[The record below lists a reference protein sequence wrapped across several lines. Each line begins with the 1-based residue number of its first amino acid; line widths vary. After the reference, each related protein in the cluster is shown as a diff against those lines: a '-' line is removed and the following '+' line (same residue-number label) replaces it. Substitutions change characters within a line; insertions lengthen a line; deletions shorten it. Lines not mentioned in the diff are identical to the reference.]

1 MMSFKNFLLKRRS
14 SKGRKAIQS
23 ALDLHNR
30 GEARRDGLTLTH
42 ASHHLKIEWRA
53 RDVHPWDRASESR
66 QRELLFAEQ
75 SMADTDAALS
85 RLFNDLPE
93 VDVIEFTVTHPD
105 SGQRILDGTVER
117 ACQAPCTRSVS
128 ARTRLWQ
135 RGVTVPIL
143 FIVAFALGSGASCAQ
158 SQTTTAGPQADAS
171 STSTDVFVM
180 IGSDFDRP
188 GLLPRANYNIG
199 IGHTF
204 GFLKKDPIGDE
215 LTFGYT
221 YENAGTHGFL
231 HTAFGEHT
239 ESAGVMKNFSLPKT
253 KILTGYTWI
262 QSGITS
268 YTGNAHVQNRLD
280 SGVSLGA
287 IVHFNNNNSIWLQES
302 YSKVVTVPWYTTSSI
317 GYTYSW

>member
-1 MMSFKNFLLKRRS
+1 MMSFKSFLLKRRV
-14 SKGRKAIQS
+14 SKDRKAIQD
-23 ALDLHNR
+23 ALNLQNR
-30 GEARRDGLTLTH
+30 GEARCDGRTLTQ

-53 RDVHPWDRASESR
+53 RDV
-66 QRELLFAEQ
+66 
-75 SMADTDAALS
+75 
-85 RLFNDLPE
+85 
-93 VDVIEFTVTHPD
+93 
-105 SGQRILDGTVER
+105 
-117 ACQAPCTRSVS
+117 S
-128 ARTRLWQ
+128 ARTRLGH
-135 RGVTVPIL
+135 RGVTTTVAVIL
-143 FIVAFALGSGASCAQ
+143 GLALGSGVNCAQ
-158 SQTTTAGPQADAS
+158 SQTTTAGPEAS
-171 STSTDVFVM
+171 ASTTSTDLFVM

-231 HTAFGEHT
+231 HSAFGEHT

-253 KILTGYTWI
+253 KSVTGYTWL

-268 YTGNAHVQNRLD
+268 YTGNTRVQNRLD
-280 SGVSLGA
+280 SGLSLGA
-287 IVHFNNNNSIWLQES
+287 IVHCNNNNSIWIQES
-302 YSKVVTVPWYTTSSI
+302 YNKVVTVPWYTTSSI